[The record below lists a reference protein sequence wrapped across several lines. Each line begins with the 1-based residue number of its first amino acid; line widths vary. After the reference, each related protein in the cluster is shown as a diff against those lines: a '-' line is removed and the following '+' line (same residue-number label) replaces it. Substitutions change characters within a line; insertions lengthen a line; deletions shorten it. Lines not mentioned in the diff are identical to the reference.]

1 MMVATLILPGLN
13 GSPAGHWQNQ
23 WERDHAGAVVVEQA
37 SWSRPA
43 LDRWMTELERSIED
57 AGEVWLVAH
66 SLGCLL
72 AANLA
77 RRSAA
82 SRVKGAL
89 LVAPCDLERTERLH
103 PGTIDFGA
111 MPSRRLPFPSIVVG
125 SHDDP
130 YMSFDRVSHFARL
143 WEAEIVDLGEAGH
156 INIASGFGRWER
168 GYHLL
173 DLLVSRGGRTAE
185 QNRAA
190 EALKAMSAA
199 AY

>member
-1 MMVATLILPGLN
+1 MVATLILPGLN
-13 GSPAGHWQNQ
+13 GSPAGHWQHH
-23 WERDHAGAVVVEQA
+23 WERDHASAIVVGQA
-37 SWSRPA
+37 SWTKPV
-43 LDRWMTELERSIED
+43 LDTWLTELEAAIERD
-57 AGEVWLVAH
+57 GEIWIVAH

-77 RRSAA
+77 RRAVA

-89 LVAPCDLERTERLH
+89 LVAPCDLERTESIH
-103 PGTIDFGA
+103 PGVIDFGP

-130 YMSFDRVSHFARL
+130 YMSFDRLGHFANV
-143 WEAEIVDLGEAGH
+143 WGSDVVDLGEAGH

-173 DLLVSRGGRTAE
+173 DILASRTNIGAE
-185 QNRAA
+185 KSRAA
-190 EALKAMSAA
+190 AAPKAMSVAA
-199 AY
+199 H